1 MSDSFRSLDMVL
13 AMLRQMEST
22 LLGLQRLRG
31 YVGNGAG
38 QEALETLIKEMQT
51 HLAATKRKLTQ

>member
-1 MSDSFRSLDMVL
+1 MVL
-13 AMLRQMEST
+13 AMLQQMEST

-38 QEALETLIKEMQT
+38 QEALESLIKEMQT